1 MNKGLSTKLLFTT
14 GALAFLGLI
23 FLFTIGRG
31 LLPNEAEYRKDHAWL
46 AANMKTELPE
56 TPLPEIKYPIQGY
69 RIPGIGGFCWL
80 QSSSGLMKYLEPD
93 IDFDTFVFY
102 GRPTLFMANRNELER
117 WGPGLNQVHA
127 FTNLGYTAYHGATN
141 PNWPP
146 RGVYPNIDPRNFIY
160 FKTTKEELAFM
171 KRLILAGIIPTINYN
186 GDFSTVVGY
195 NQDGLWIVTESAF
208 VVSQVDTEGR
218 NFMTPAVPFDAEF
231 IANNQFFNNYNRMTN
246 EFFWFEKTGP
256 RKSEAEVYKENK
268 KNAQEAV
275 ENLQKTI
282 AYIENGGDLLHFTFT
297 LDIPATISLSRYLAK
312 RGHSDLANA
321 YLDLAKTYEAVRN
334 TLGPD
339 AGNVDRDSEF
349 VINTLTK
356 VKPLLEKI
364 SSMWP

>member
-1 MNKGLSTKLLFTT
+1 MSRELSPKLLFTV
-14 GALAFLGLI
+14 GALAFFGI
-23 FLFTIGRG
+23 VFLFTIGRG
-31 LLPNEAEYRKDHAWL
+31 LLPNEAEYRKDQAWL
-46 AANMKTELPE
+46 ASNMKTELPE

-80 QSSSGLMKYLEPD
+80 QSSSGLIKYLEPD

-117 WGPGLNQVHA
+117 WGPGLNQIHA
-127 FTNLGYTAYHGATN
+127 FTNFGYTAYHGATN

-146 RGVYPNIDPRNFIY
+146 QSVYPDIDPRNFIY
-160 FKTTKEELAFM
+160 FKTMKEQLAFM
-171 KRLILAGIIPTINYN
+171 KRLISAGIIPTINYN

-195 NQDGLWIVTESAF
+195 DQSGLWIVTESES

-218 NFMTPAVPFDAEF
+218 NFMTPAVPFDAGY
-231 IANNQFFNNYNRMTN
+231 ITYDQFFGRLSKMTN
-246 EFFWFEKTGP
+246 EFFWFEKTGS
-256 RKSEAEVYKENK
+256 RKSEDEVFEENK
-268 KNAQEAV
+268 KNAKEAV
-275 ENLQKTI
+275 VNLQKTI
-282 AYIENGGDLLHFTFT
+282 DYVRSGGDLLHFTFT
-297 LDIPATISLSRYLAK
+297 LDIPATISLSRSLAK

-349 VINTLTK
+349 VINVLTK
-356 VKPLLEKI
+356 VEPLLEKI
-364 SSMWP
+364 SHMWP